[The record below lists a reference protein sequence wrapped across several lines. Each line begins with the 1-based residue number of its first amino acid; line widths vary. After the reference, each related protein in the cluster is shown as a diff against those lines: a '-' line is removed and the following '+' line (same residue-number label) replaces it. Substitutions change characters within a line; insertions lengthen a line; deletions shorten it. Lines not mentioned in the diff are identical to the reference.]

1 MSFFAGDFTVILEHG
16 DDSGLSDAVL
26 VTAEETLGSIVFAT
40 SGDANTAKR
49 IGYIGK
55 KRYVRLSIVSNVF
68 VGGSFTIGAAVLLG
82 NAISQPVAD

>member
-26 VTAEETLGSIVFAT
+26 VTAEETLGSIVFVYA
-40 SGDANTAKR
+40 DADTTKR

-55 KRYVRLSIVSNVF
+55 KRYVRLSLVSTNIGEGEAAF
-68 VGGSFTIGAAVLLG
+68 LGGAILGGA
-82 NAISQPVAD
+82 IHQPTVD